1 MIMRRLSTSIRK
13 QDWFTVLIEMLIVVL
28 GVYLGIQL
36 GNWNEANRNNARL
49 IGALERLEGEV
60 RTNIDIA
67 NDLVAIIEEEQDERV
82 VALEVLQFCTADE
95 AQMDALNI
103 AITST
108 IRDYAPSFIDNSF
121 SELLGRD
128 ELLDLLSSE
137 FRQVMGG
144 YRGQLTEDQD
154 QFNTN
159 FNLMWMDH
167 LIRSPMVG
175 VDFEGEEGSPR
186 LVLATGIEEACADPR
201 FQVQLLTTV
210 SFIMGLRLRAER
222 FVEESEAFLASIQS
236 ERGAL

>member
-36 GNWNEANRNNARL
+36 GNWNEVNRNNARL

-67 NDLVAIIEEEQDERV
+67 NDLVAIIEAEQDERV
-82 VALEVLQFCTADE
+82 IALEVLRSCAADE
-95 AQMDALNI
+95 AQMAALNI
-103 AITST
+103 AIAST

-144 YRGQLTEDQD
+144 YRGRLTEDQD

-159 FNLMWMDH
+159 FNLMWTDH
-167 LIRSPMVG
+167 LIRSPLVG
-175 VDFEGEEGSPR
+175 VDFEGEGGSAR
-186 LVLATGIEEACADPR
+186 IVLATDIEEACADPR

-236 ERGAL
+236 ERDAL